1 MKKIGYFAEPI
12 YEDSALE
19 VWRLYQENLNALHG
33 SPEITENDFADML
46 KTSWKGTDERN
57 FLIYQDSAPVGWL
70 KINGLDNEDIG
81 WISMLVIAENYHRKG
96 VGTFAVHFAEEY
108 IRSAGKQKAGIHTTD
123 DNIPAQK
130 LYVKCGYTITEY
142 GECTTGDGETRM
154 GYTFE
159 KIFE

>member
-57 FLIYQDSAPVGWL
+57 FLIYQDSTPVGWL
-70 KINGLDNEDIG
+70 KINGLDNENIG

-96 VGTFAVHFAEEY
+96 VGTFAVCFAEEY

-130 LYVKCGYTITEY
+130 LYTKCGYTITEY

-154 GYTFE
+154 GHTFE